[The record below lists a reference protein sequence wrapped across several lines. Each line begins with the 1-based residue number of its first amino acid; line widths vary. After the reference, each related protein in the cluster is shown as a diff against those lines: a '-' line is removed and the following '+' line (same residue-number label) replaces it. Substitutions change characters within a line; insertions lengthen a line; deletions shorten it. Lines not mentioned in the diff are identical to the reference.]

1 MITKVLCGR
10 KGSTDVKQRL
20 IPVGVN
26 STEKVGVQ
34 GHLVEGRDNL
44 DVVGEG
50 VILEGVVVTGLVL
63 CLRHNY
69 FLITWL
75 ALV

>member
-1 MITKVLCGR
+1 MITKVLCDR
-10 KGSTDVKQRL
+10 KGSKDC

-34 GHLVEGRDNL
+34 GHLVERRDNL

-63 CLRHNY
+63 CLSHD
-69 FLITWL
+69 
-75 ALV
+75 